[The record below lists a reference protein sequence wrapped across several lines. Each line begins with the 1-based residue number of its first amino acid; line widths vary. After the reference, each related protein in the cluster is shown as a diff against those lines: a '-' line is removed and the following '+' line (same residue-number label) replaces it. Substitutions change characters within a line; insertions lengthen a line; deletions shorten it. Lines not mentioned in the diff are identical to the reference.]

1 MIKLLQVLLWLS
13 FLMTQLFSAQPPNI
27 IIVITDDQGYADLG
41 CHGNPI
47 IQTPNIDAFSREAV
61 RLTDYHVSPTC
72 SPTRGALMCGQ
83 VTDKAGPWHTINGRS
98 YLRAEKL
105 TIPQLLGNSGYQ
117 TAMFGKWHL
126 GDNYPYRPHDRGFQ
140 HALYHGGGGVGQT
153 PDYFGN
159 DYWDDTYFVNG
170 KPQKYKGYCTDVFFS
185 EAITWMEKADKQKP
199 FFMYIST
206 NAPHGPYIVD
216 KKYRDL
222 YPEKYEG
229 KDVPREFYGMI
240 TNIDENFKKLDDK
253 LEALSMKEN
262 TLLVFTT
269 DNGSSSGHRF
279 YNENMSGG
287 KNSNYDGGHRVPF
300 IARWP
305 NGKWTGGKDI
315 ENLTAHVDIMPT
327 LMDIA
332 GVKIPKDYD
341 LDGKSLKPLFNGS
354 KQKWVDRVLF
364 TDSQRIYT
372 PAKWRKTA
380 VMSERWRL
388 LDNKLLFD
396 IDADPAQKNNVA
408 AEHPEVVKRLSEAYD
423 KMWKEMEPGFEIPTF
438 ITVGTKHE
446 NPSVLTSHDWRGE
459 VKVVPWHQRHIVEG
473 VDSNGYWTAKFAES
487 GKYRFSLRR
496 WAPEIDWWIHFL
508 QEDAKFNSA
517 KLKIDDKVYEKKIYK
532 EEEEV
537 VFEID
542 VKAGLH
548 DLQSYFCVNEKEM
561 RGAYYL
567 VVEKL

>member
-1 MIKLLQVLLWLS
+1 MAKLLPVLLWLS
-13 FLMTQLFSAQPPNI
+13 FMMTELFSAQPPNI

-47 IQTPNIDAFSREAV
+47 IQTPNIDAFSKEAV

-105 TIPQLLGNSGYQ
+105 TIPQLLGDSGYQ

-140 HALYHGGGGVGQT
+140 HAIYHGGGGVGQT

-185 EAITWMEKADKQKP
+185 EAITWMEKADKKKP

-253 LEALSMKEN
+253 LKALSIKEN

-287 KNSNYDGGHRVPF
+287 KGSNYDGGHRVPF

-332 GVKIPKDYD
+332 GVKIPADYD

-354 KQKWVDRVLF
+354 KKKWADRVLF

-372 PAKWRKTA
+372 PAKWRKTS

-396 IDADPAQKNNVA
+396 IDADPAQKKNVA
-408 AEHPEVVKRLSEAYD
+408 AEHPEVVKRLSQAYD
-423 KMWKEMEPGFEIPTF
+423 KMWEEMEPGFEIPTF

-459 VKVVPWHQRHIVEG
+459 VRSVPWHQRHIVEG

-517 KLKIDDKVYEKKIYK
+517 KLKIDDKIYEKKIYK

-548 DLQSYFCVNEKEM
+548 DLQSYFCINKKEM